1 MNKILFVF
9 LVLFSFACNQPTAT
23 VSKRKTIGTIES
35 LDPTLSSLINKE
47 TVVEI
52 IAEGH
57 DWTEGPLWV
66 ESEKML
72 LFSDIPPN
80 KIFKWTEEKGEE
92 LYLTPAGYTGSVPR
106 GGEPGSNG
114 LILNKEGK
122 LVLCQHG
129 DRRMAIM
136 DAPLNAPA
144 PKFISLADNYQGK
157 KFCSPNDAVYRSNGD
172 LFFTDPPYG
181 MVSDSVRELNFQ
193 GVYKVS
199 GSKVTLLVD
208 SITKPN
214 GIAFWNNEKT
224 LIVACSDP
232 DRAVW
237 YLYDFDAN
245 DSLVNQRLLLDATP
259 LAKTGVPGL
268 PDGLKVDKKGNIFAT
283 GPGGVFIFDATGKQI
298 GKINIPHPTSNIALA
313 DDDKTMYI
321 TADMYVLRVK
331 MR

>member
-1 MNKILFVF
+1 
-9 LVLFSFACNQPTAT
+9 
-23 VSKRKTIGTIES
+23 
-35 LDPTLSSLINKE
+35 
-47 TVVEI
+47 
-52 IAEGH
+52 
-57 DWTEGPLWV
+57 
-66 ESEKML
+66 
-72 LFSDIPPN
+72 
-80 KIFKWTEEKGEE
+80 
-92 LYLTPAGYTGSVPR
+92 
-106 GGEPGSNG
+106 
-114 LILNKEGK
+114 
-122 LVLCQHG
+122 
-129 DRRMAIM
+129 
-136 DAPLNAPA
+136 
-144 PKFISLADNYQGK
+144 
-157 KFCSPNDAVYRSNGD
+157 
-172 LFFTDPPYG
+172 

-199 GSKVTLLVD
+199 GGKVTLLVD

-214 GIAFWNNEKT
+214 GIAFWKNEKT

-237 YLYDFDAN
+237 YLYDFDTN
-245 DSLVNQRLLLDATP
+245 DSLVNERLLLDATP

-268 PDGLKVDKKGNIFAT
+268 PDGLKVDKNGNIFAT